1 MLSYGWVP
9 GQAGFTFLP
18 YRGGG
23 EDTQAPK
30 GSKRAGRALKMKNC
44 KVLSYPPAWATP
56 ALFAPILPHI
66 Q

>member
-1 MLSYGWVP
+1 MLSYCWVHR
-9 GQAGFTFLP
+9 QADFTFLP

-23 EDTQAPK
+23 EDAQAPK
-30 GSKRAGRALKMKNC
+30 GSKRAGRALKIKTC
-44 KVLSYPPAWATP
+44 KFLSYPPAWATP